1 MRNRLYAFALA
12 LAALVAIEP
21 GHARAQTRIGQAA
34 TVKPDAHADARLLS
48 SGADIHANETVRT
61 GSSGVA
67 DLRFQDNTKLAV
79 GPSST
84 VKLNKFVYDPNKGTG
99 SIAIEASRGAFRFVT
114 GSGGGTMKTP
124 YGTLG
129 VRG

>member
-12 LAALVAIEP
+12 FAALVAITAD
-21 GHARAQTRIGQAA
+21 HARAQSRIGQAA
-34 TVKPDAHADARLLS
+34 SVKPDAHADARLLS

-79 GPSST
+79 GPSLDRQ
-84 VKLNKFVYDPNKGTG
+84 V
-99 SIAIEASRGAFRFVT
+99 EQ
-114 GSGGGTMKTP
+114 
-124 YGTLG
+124 
-129 VRG
+129 VRVRSE